1 MGKLRVRL
9 QILAWIR
16 EYTGLVPSFFF
27 CSFFTVPTC
36 KFGLELAHVRYCSDL
51 LLVVTLQHLR
61 FVVMNFADLFPL
73 VYDGSLNLDVVM
85 RIWPNLS
92 DSDDS
97 VV

>member
-1 MGKLRVRL
+1 
-9 QILAWIR
+9 
-16 EYTGLVPSFFF
+16 
-27 CSFFTVPTC
+27 
-36 KFGLELAHVRYCSDL
+36 
-51 LLVVTLQHLR
+51 VTLQHLR

-97 VV
+97 QSFEFCVMDLYWWI